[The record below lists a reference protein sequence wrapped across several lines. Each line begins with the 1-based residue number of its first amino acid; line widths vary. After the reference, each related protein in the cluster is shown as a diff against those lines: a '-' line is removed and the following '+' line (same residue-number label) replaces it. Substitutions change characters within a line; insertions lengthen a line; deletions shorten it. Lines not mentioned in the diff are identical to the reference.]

1 MAAKKGKGNLDLF
14 IGIGLHNQRW
24 HVTITTGDVELFGGS
39 IPGQW
44 VALHRILDRCQG
56 PRIHAVYEAGYFGFW
71 LYDQL
76 MAYGCDCLVTPPSR
90 VPKESGNRVKTDRRD
105 SRKLAHLVAK
115 GLLKKVWVPREEKRF
130 HRQVILTEG
139 ISKISA

>member
-1 MAAKKGKGNLDLF
+1 M
-14 IGIGLHNQRW
+14 
-24 HVTITTGDVELFGGS
+24 E
-39 IPGQW
+39 
-44 VALHRILDRCQG
+44 
-56 PRIHAVYEAGYFGFW
+56 
-71 LYDQL
+71 
-76 MAYGCDCLVTPPSR
+76 YGCDCVVTTPSL

-105 SRKLAHLVAK
+105 SRKLAHLMAK